1 MNRGIRAFTLVEL
14 LVAMAVTALLIAL
27 LLGVV
32 SSVLNV
38 WNQGRNRLD
47 TFATARNVLSRL
59 SDEITAAV
67 VQKDKIE
74 FQENVTLGTL
84 PAPAPTQVED
94 VFFVASY
101 PNFGA
106 GDLCVIAYRL
116 DTTTRE
122 LKRAFRNSDE
132 SWNVAPTTNRYK
144 VASYDQATWQW
155 RTVATGVLEFELRC
169 YSQTDLDTDAD
180 PAPTWNSQAATV
192 PAMYGKNPRRVVLRL
207 KAVDDRT
214 AVKLNLLT
222 PGSAPYTQTV
232 QQNARE
238 FFADFSLPSR

>member
-1 MNRGIRAFTLVEL
+1 MRRRVRAFTLVEL
-14 LVAMAVTALLIAL
+14 LVAMAVTSLLIAL

-47 TFATARNVLSRL
+47 TFATARNVLGRI

-67 VQKDKIE
+67 VVQGKVE
-74 FQENVTLGTL
+74 FLENVTFPSL
-84 PAPAPTQVED
+84 PAPVSPTAED
-94 VFFVASY
+94 VFFVSPY
-101 PNFGA
+101 PNFGS

-132 SWNVAPTTNRYK
+132 AWNVAPTTNRYK
-144 VASYDQATWQW
+144 FASYDQSSWSW
-155 RTVATGVLEFELRC
+155 RTVATGVIEFELRC
-169 YSQTDLDTDAD
+169 YSQADLDANTP
-180 PAPTWNSQAATV
+180 PAASWDSQTTGT
-192 PAMYGKNPRRVVLRL
+192 AMYGKTPRRIVLRL
-207 KAVDDRT
+207 KAVDERT
-214 AVKLNLLT
+214 AAKLNVLPPAST
-222 PGSAPYTQTV
+222 GYTQTL